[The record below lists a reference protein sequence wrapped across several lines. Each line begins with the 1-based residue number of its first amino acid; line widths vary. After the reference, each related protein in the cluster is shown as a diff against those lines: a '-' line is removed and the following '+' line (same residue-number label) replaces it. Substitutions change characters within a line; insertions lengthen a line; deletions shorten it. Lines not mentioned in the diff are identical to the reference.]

1 MPSLPSYI
9 TIDEVISEFMLQRNY
24 KPQEYAKIY
33 KLCLSIIRGI
43 NFFEYPIENKTVK
56 LEMNANLIVDL
67 PSDFVSLI
75 RLGVPINGK
84 IYTFTSDEGIIV
96 TTTDVDGVETLD
108 QNYGEGVDINP
119 SYNYGLGAK
128 GGRNPEGYYKIDYDR
143 KRIIFRNVKR
153 SEVLLEY
160 ATTGVT
166 LDGETYIPAIL
177 TDLIKASLAYELI
190 RYDINVPAYL
200 KEDYLRQLQDEKR
213 KVKMITLPSLQ
224 DIVDAYYGGST
235 IANSR

>member
-33 KLCLSIIRGI
+33 KLCLSIIRSI

-84 IYTFTSDEGIIV
+84 IYVFTNDEGII
-96 TTTDVDGVETLD
+96 TTTTEVNGVETLD
-108 QNYGEGVDINP
+108 INYGEGVDINP
-119 SYNYGLGAK
+119 PYSYGLGAK
-128 GGRNPEGYYKIDYDR
+128 GGRNTEGYYKIDYDR
-143 KRIIFRNVKR
+143 KRIVFRNVKR

-235 IANSR
+235 IANIR